1 MVSTLL
7 PLSRGAVGG
16 VPTTG
21 SGTAAMGGGDLGVWS
36 ERGEFG
42 VCREWG
48 ELGVSAVWGSGDGGN
63 RLDSMG
69 EVLEAPPF
77 ADFMSDEPSRTWPVQ
92 FALRNPSL
100 TLHQT
105 NQATK
110 VRADINTEIWS
121 TEYQL
126 YY

>member
-1 MVSTLL
+1 MSTLL

-77 ADFMSDEPSRTWPVQ
+77 ADFMSRRAFKDLASSIRVAKSIIDAAPDKPS
-92 FALRNPSL
+92 N
-100 TLHQT
+100 
-105 NQATK
+105 K
-110 VRADINTEIWS
+110 G
-121 TEYQL
+121 
-126 YY
+126 